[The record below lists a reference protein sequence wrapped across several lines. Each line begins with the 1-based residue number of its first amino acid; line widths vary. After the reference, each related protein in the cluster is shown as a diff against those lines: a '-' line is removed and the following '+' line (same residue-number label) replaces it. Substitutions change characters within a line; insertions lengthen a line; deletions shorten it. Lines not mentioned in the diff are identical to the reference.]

1 MNEELLDITDNNS
14 VGELNGLGD
23 MSSWCSEHPILTFLL
38 VGSAISA
45 VVSIVSSFT
54 KKDK

>member
-1 MNEELLDITDNNS
+1 MNEELLDITDNS